1 MTCWSSSSFSSG
13 TGLFE
18 TSTDG
23 GVDAKEAVDE
33 EGDGGRGTE
42 AVDEVDAEEP
52 VAEEGGG
59 GRGAEAVDSLELT

>member
-1 MTCWSSSSFSSG
+1 MSSG

-18 TSTDG
+18 MSTDD
-23 GVDAKEAVDE
+23 GVGAEEAFGE

-42 AVDEVDAEEP
+42 AVDEVDAEEA